1 MNNKNNNKLRLLV
14 TIPNFIVGGAER
26 VFFNIISNIDKNK
39 FELHLVIG
47 ELRGSLVKLIPDYIK
62 IYELGDSRAYKTFAP
77 FLKLVWRI
85 KPDIIFAT
93 LGFVLSAG
101 LIKPIVPRNTK
112 IVIRLGNTIS
122 AYLNEIKLISQIKYY
137 YYYVLN
143 YVVLLFSD
151 YVIVQSNYMKND
163 LINIF
168 YLSNAKIEKIIKINN
183 PIDMNSIN
191 SLLNQKTDEK
201 NKDIKEYLESSQG
214 PKLISVGRFD
224 RQKGY
229 DLLIRSFNNV
239 RESYPDAILII
250 IAEGELRFELEKLLE
265 EFSLERFVFLPGL
278 IENPYPYM
286 VSSDIFVSSS
296 RYEGFSNAILE
307 SLALGIPVVAT
318 DCPSG
323 VRELIVP
330 GKNGWLS
337 SVNNNIIENLTEKIV
352 YALENLDSINM
363 GEESE
368 RIIVKYGIKNIVSK
382 YETFFIKIA
391 N

>member
-1 MNNKNNNKLRLLV
+1 MNRLKRPRLLV
-14 TIPNFIVGGAER
+14 AIPNFIIGGAER
-26 VFFNIISNIDKNK
+26 VFLNIISNIDKDK
-39 FELHLVIG
+39 FELHLVVG
-47 ELRGSLVKLIPDYIK
+47 ELRGSLNESIPNNIE
-62 IYELGDSRAYKTFAP
+62 IYELGDSRAFKTFIP

-93 LGFVLSAG
+93 LGFVISAG
-101 LIKPIVPRNTK
+101 LIKPLAPRNTK
-112 IVIRLGNTIS
+112 VVIRMGNTIS
-122 AYLNEIKLISQIKYY
+122 AHLNEIKLISQIKYY

-151 YVIVQSNYMKND
+151 YVIVQSNHMKND

-168 YLSNAKIEKIIKINN
+168 YFSESTIEKIIKINN

-224 RQKGY
+224 WQKGY
-229 DLLIRSFNNV
+229 DLLIRSFKNV

-265 EFSLERFVFLPGL
+265 EFNLERFVFLPGL

-337 SVNNNIIENLTEKIV
+337 RVNNNIIENLTEKIV
-352 YALENLDSINM
+352 YALENLESINM

-368 RIIVKYGIKNIVSK
+368 RIIEKYGIKNIVSR
-382 YETFFIKIA
+382 YEIFFIKIA